1 MKAALEVFLSADRR
15 TVAFWGISSAGEPLT
30 DQQMEDIVS
39 ALCLGAGAA
48 NIEFAPCTWEVAD
61 KAP

>member
-1 MKAALEVFLSADRR
+1 MLSDRR

-48 NIEFAPCTWEVAD
+48 NIEFAPCTCALRGMATGVSD
-61 KAP
+61 